1 MEIFTNNELIS
12 LKSIKENKYE
22 PTITRMQKQK
32 NFYPRS
38 GFPLYKKYS
47 VFGQKSYLNNNS
59 ALNYSLSNNRSHID
73 YHNNNKK
80 NRAINEYSNK
90 TFNFKYRYINVP

>member
-22 PTITRMQKQK
+22 PTITIMQKQK

-38 GFPLYKKYS
+38 GFPLYKNI
-47 VFGQKSYLNNNS
+47 QYL
-59 ALNYSLSNNRSHID
+59 A
-73 YHNNNKK
+73 KK
-80 NRAINEYSNK
+80 VI
-90 TFNFKYRYINVP
+90 